1 MVKTIVKFCPLPL
14 LEFWNHDQT
23 QNEKEENGVGY
34 TVDGPAD
41 GSILHNVIF
50 DKEIKTS
57 YSTQQIC
64 VFWQYSKW

>member
-1 MVKTIVKFCPLPL
+1 M
-14 LEFWNHDQT
+14 HDQS

-64 VFWQYSKW
+64 VFWKYSKW